1 MPLWKLVLLSATG
14 LFCGFINVVAG
25 GGSFISLPV
34 LIFMGLPPAVANGTN
49 RIGILIQNIF
59 ALWRFH
65 RLRVFPWRFSMAVVA
80 PAVLG
85 ALLGAHL
92 ATVISQ
98 ELFKKALAF
107 LMVVVTAVTLYLKPV
122 GKLSQGQK
130 DLSLPELSTKK
141 WAFVLGLFF
150 LIGIYGGFVQAGV
163 GFFILSAILL
173 AGYDLVRGNA
183 VKIFVVLIFTVFAL
197 GVFLSKGLVNW
208 EAGLALAVGTTVG
221 GQIGAL
227 TSVRRGNKFIQKFV
241 TVLIVIFALKLLIS

>member
-1 MPLWKLVLLSATG
+1 MPLWKLALLTFTG

-34 LIFMGLPPAVANGTN
+34 LIFLGLPPAVANGTN
-49 RIGILIQNIF
+49 RIGILVQNIF

-65 RLRVFPWRFSMAVVA
+65 RLRVFPWRFSAAVVA

-85 ALLGAHL
+85 ALVGAHL

-107 LMVVVTAVTLYLKPV
+107 LMVMVTALTLYLKPM
-122 GKLSQGQK
+122 GKLSAGQET
-130 DLSLPELSTKK
+130 LSLPRLSPRR
-141 WAFVLGLFF
+141 WAFILGLFF
-150 LIGIYGGFVQAGV
+150 IIGIYGGFVQAGV

-197 GVFLSKGLVNW
+197 GVFLAKGLVHW
-208 EAGLALAVGTTVG
+208 EAGLALAVGTTLG
-221 GQIGAL
+221 GQLGAFA
-227 TSVRRGNKFIQKFV
+227 SVKKGNPFIQKMV
-241 TVLIVIFALKLLIS
+241 TFLIIVFALRLLLT